1 MKETKPN
8 HQMLERLIYIHK
20 RIKAGKYPNCTFL
33 SKKLE
38 CSIPTI
44 NRDIEFLR
52 DRFLAPIEYD
62 SAKKGYYYTQEYNMP
77 LNSISAKNLIA
88 LSSAKILLSNYK
100 GTPIYDDLCNVINLM
115 TFSEI
120 RGNTDFID
128 RIAVP
133 PALPIIIDE
142 TIWNTIYSAMKNNSI
157 IEFDYNGR
165 HNTETTHRRVRPYQI
180 LLDDGLC
187 FLFGFCE
194 LRNAERLFCL
204 SRIKNLIITDDNFTL
219 PQDYEF
225 SSRCGGGKFGIFIST
240 AIRKYKIRFY
250 GQARQYVKEK
260 TWADDQKITDYDDKG
275 FTEITFSS
283 SQDDIIMRWILAQ
296 GADALP
302 LEPKVFADDWKN
314 QIRWM
319 AERAGIL

>member
-1 MKETKPN
+1 MKETKRQSVN

-20 RIKAGKYPNCTFL
+20 RIKAEKYPNCTFL

-38 CSIPTI
+38 CSIPAI

-133 PALPIIIDE
+133 PASPIIIDE

-194 LRNAERLFCL
+194 LRTANCEMRNACFVFHELKILSSLMTILRCLKIMNFHPDAEEVNLEFLFQL
-204 SRIKNLIITDDNFTL
+204 LFEN
-219 PQDYEF
+219 
-225 SSRCGGGKFGIFIST
+225 
-240 AIRKYKIRFY
+240 IRF
-250 GQARQYVKEK
+250 V
-260 TWADDQKITDYDDKG
+260 
-275 FTEITFSS
+275 FTVRLVN
-283 SQDDIIMRWILAQ
+283 M
-296 GADALP
+296 
-302 LEPKVFADDWKN
+302 
-314 QIRWM
+314 
-319 AERAGIL
+319 

>member
-1 MKETKPN
+1 MKETKRQSVN

-20 RIKAGKYPNCTFL
+20 RIKAEKYPNCTFL

-38 CSIPTI
+38 CSIPAI

-133 PALPIIIDE
+133 PASPIIIDE

-194 LRNAERLFCL
+194 LRTAKCGTPVL
-204 SRIKNLIITDDNFTL
+204 SFT
-219 PQDYEF
+219 
-225 SSRCGGGKFGIFIST
+225 
-240 AIRKYKIRFY
+240 
-250 GQARQYVKEK
+250 
-260 TWADDQKITDYDDKG
+260 
-275 FTEITFSS
+275 
-283 SQDDIIMRWILAQ
+283 
-296 GADALP
+296 
-302 LEPKVFADDWKN
+302 N
-314 QIRWM
+314 
-319 AERAGIL
+319 

>member
-1 MKETKPN
+1 
-8 HQMLERLIYIHK
+8 
-20 RIKAGKYPNCTFL
+20 
-33 SKKLE
+33 
-38 CSIPTI
+38 
-44 NRDIEFLR
+44 
-52 DRFLAPIEYD
+52 
-62 SAKKGYYYTQEYNMP
+62 
-77 LNSISAKNLIA
+77 
-88 LSSAKILLSNYK
+88 
-100 GTPIYDDLCNVINLM
+100 
-115 TFSEI
+115 
-120 RGNTDFID
+120 
-128 RIAVP
+128 
-133 PALPIIIDE
+133 PASPIIIDE

-204 SRIKNLIITDDNFTL
+204 SRIKNLIVSDDNFML

-250 GQARQYVKEK
+250 GPARQYVKEK
-260 TWADDQKITDYDDKG
+260 IWADDQKIIDYDDKG

-283 SQDDIIMRWILAQ
+283 SQDDIIMEWVLAQ
-296 GADALP
+296 GANALP
-302 LEPKVFADDWKN
+302 LEPKIFADDWKN
-314 QIRWM
+314 QIKQM